1 MARDAPKAVEDD
13 EGLAMAIGLDVAMRL
28 ATRGTRDGDSE
39 ANVDEEDDDD
49 DGVLRAMD
57 RLGTRDEALL
67 SRVGALGTRGEG
79 DGEGEDEHEA
89 KAGGETRGRR
99 DGGRGERAG
108 FEGAADT
115 QRESAGAERGVGAN
129 VSAGDS

>member
-13 EGLAMAIGLDVAMRL
+13 EGLAMAIGLDVGMRL
-28 ATRGTRDGDSE
+28 ATRGTRDGDSD
-39 ANVDEEDDDD
+39 ANVDEDDDDD

-79 DGEGEDEHEA
+79 EGEGEDEA
-89 KAGGETRGRR
+89 KAGGRRARTTRRRTRRTRRVRGRCR
-99 DGGRGERAG
+99 YSR
-108 FEGAADT
+108 
-115 QRESAGAERGVGAN
+115 
-129 VSAGDS
+129 

>member
-1 MARDAPKAVEDD
+1 
-13 EGLAMAIGLDVAMRL
+13 
-28 ATRGTRDGDSE
+28 
-39 ANVDEEDDDD
+39 
-49 DGVLRAMD
+49 MD

-79 DGEGEDEHEA
+79 EGEGEDEA
-89 KAGGETRGRR
+89 KAGGETTRGRR

-115 QRESAGAERGVGAN
+115 QGESAGEERGVGAN